1 MKYIPIDLYKQV
13 WYKAIPQIILNIVIS
28 IFIITVLTV
37 LINKIKVTWA
47 IAIFI
52 ISIFINIINSLL
64 MVLVDLRRPN
74 LNWNTEYQL
83 VKQNSNK
90 IFQYI
95 LMITIIL
102 LLLYLTSVLQNF
114 NLNLTVSNIVLVV
127 LFGAIVFGISKYI
140 KKKQDKIFKNIF

>member
-1 MKYIPIDLYKQV
+1 
-13 WYKAIPQIILNIVIS
+13 
-28 IFIITVLTV
+28 
-37 LINKIKVTWA
+37 
-47 IAIFI
+47 
-52 ISIFINIINSLL
+52 

-102 LLLYLTSVLQNF
+102 LLLYLTSVFKNF
-114 NLNLTVSNIVLVV
+114 NLNLTVSIIVLVV

>member
-1 MKYIPIDLYKQV
+1 
-13 WYKAIPQIILNIVIS
+13 
-28 IFIITVLTV
+28 
-37 LINKIKVTWA
+37 
-47 IAIFI
+47 
-52 ISIFINIINSLL
+52 

-102 LLLYLTSVLQNF
+102 LLLYLTSVFQNF
-114 NLNLTVSNIVLVV
+114 NLNLTVSIIVLVV